1 MCEKIIDWFEKLCNF
16 MFSKEV
22 GIELVKVAFTA
33 LIGFVTFKIYQMYRN
48 KKDNSKLYIQII
60 KLEREITKNLQ
71 LLDSIIDDHS
81 RYHLLDSLFKSEK
94 AEGLYRLYKLV
105 NSINN
110 YVYQDII
117 YEYGEPVDVEYVYS
131 ERPYE
136 IIQHLNYEKN
146 EVELEG
152 ENYLGQLEAIN
163 SEIQKYENMSI
174 YKLLVEIE
182 ELIKNIDVESH
193 EMRKAIAYLREKV
206 IAYNSNDIKD
216 KKKTL
221 DQFCSQLLD
230 ENNAF
235 SESLAYFKEY
245 ENLSRKIHKEKSHKK
260 IQNQIEFKAWH
271 TQDMDLLGVYSTDDY
286 LKLEEFYHKYSIVEI
301 GDWQLDKAEEL
312 KKEVQSIY
320 DERVN
325 EIKNKLKKTLRKT
338 NWLFGKI

>member
-1 MCEKIIDWFEKLCNF
+1 MNEWFPKLYNF
-16 MFSKEV
+16 IFSKEV
-22 GIELVKVAFTA
+22 GIELVKVAFTG
-33 LIGFVTFKIYQMYRN
+33 LIGFITFKIYQMYRN
-48 KKDNSKLYIQII
+48 KKDNSKLYIQMI

-71 LLDSIIDDHS
+71 LLDAIIDDHS
-81 RYHLLDSLFKSEK
+81 RYHLLDSIFKSEK
-94 AEGLYRLYKLV
+94 AEGLYRLYELV

-117 YEYGEPVDVEYVYS
+117 YEYGEPVDAEYVYS

-136 IIQHLNYEKN
+136 IIEHLNYEKS
-146 EVELEG
+146 ELESEG
-152 ENYLGQLEAIN
+152 ENYPGQLEDIN
-163 SEIQKYENMSI
+163 SEIEKYEKMSI

-182 ELIKNIDVESH
+182 RLIKNINVENH
-193 EMRKAIAYLREKV
+193 EMRKAIVYLCEKV
-206 IAYNSNDIKD
+206 TAYNSNDIKY

-230 ENNAF
+230 GNNEF
-235 SESLAYFKEY
+235 TESLVNFKEY

-260 IQNQIEFKAWH
+260 IPNQIEFKVWH

-286 LKLEEFYHKYSIVEI
+286 LKLEEFYHKYNIVEI
-301 GDWQLDKAEEL
+301 GDWQLDRAEEL
-312 KKEVQSIY
+312 KTEIQSIY
-320 DERVN
+320 DDRVN

>member
-1 MCEKIIDWFEKLCNF
+1 MNEWLTKLSSF
-16 MFSKEV
+16 IFSKEV
-22 GIELVKVAFTA
+22 GIELVKIAFTA

-48 KKDNSKLYIQII
+48 KKDNSKLYIQMI

-71 LLDSIIDDHS
+71 LLDAIIDDHS

-94 AEGLYRLYKLV
+94 AKGLYRLYELV

-110 YVYQDII
+110 YGSQDII
-117 YEYGEPVDVEYVYS
+117 YEYGEPVGAEYFYS

-136 IIQHLNYEKN
+136 IIEHLNYEKN
-146 EVELEG
+146 EVESEG
-152 ENYLGQLEAIN
+152 ENYAGQLEDIN
-163 SEIQKYENMSI
+163 SEIERYEKMSI

-182 ELIKNIDVESH
+182 DLIKNIDVENL
-193 EMRKAIAYLREKV
+193 EMRNAIVYLCEKV
-206 IAYNSNDIKD
+206 TAYNSNDINY

-230 ENNAF
+230 GNNVFA
-235 SESLAYFKEY
+235 ESLADFKKY

-260 IQNQIEFKAWH
+260 IQNQIEFKVWH
-271 TQDMDLLGVYSTDDY
+271 TQDMDLLGVYSTDAY

-301 GDWQLDKAEEL
+301 GDWQLDRAEKL
-312 KKEVQSIY
+312 KKEIQSIY
-320 DERVN
+320 DDRIN
-325 EIKNKLKKTLRKT
+325 EIKNKLQKTLRKT

>member
-1 MCEKIIDWFEKLCNF
+1 MGGKIIDWFIKLWDF
-16 MFSKEV
+16 IFSKEV

-48 KKDNSKLYIQII
+48 KKDNSKLYIQMI
-60 KLEREITKNLQ
+60 KLEREITNNLQ
-71 LLDSIIDDHS
+71 LLDAIIDNHS

-94 AEGLYRLYKLV
+94 GEGLYRLYELV

-117 YEYGEPVDVEYVYS
+117 YEYGEPVGAEYVYS

-136 IIQHLNYEKN
+136 IIEHLNYEKN
-146 EVELEG
+146 EVESEG
-152 ENYLGQLEAIN
+152 ENYPGQLEDIN
-163 SEIQKYENMSI
+163 SEIEKYEEMSI
-174 YKLLVEIE
+174 YKLFVEIE
-182 ELIKNIDVESH
+182 DLIKNIDVENH
-193 EMRKAIAYLREKV
+193 EMRNAIVYLCEKV
-206 IAYNSNDIKD
+206 TEYNSNDINY

-230 ENNAF
+230 GNNAF

-245 ENLSRKIHKEKSHKK
+245 KNLSRKINKEKSHKK
-260 IQNQIEFKAWH
+260 IQNQIEFKVWH

-325 EIKNKLKKTLRKT
+325 GIKNKLKKTLRKT